1 MDKGKIAVG
10 IVLLTLVGA
19 AMGYVV
25 ASAILSFRT
34 FGMRA
39 EIDFFWIANNYF
51 AMQRVRPDDFQLVNF
66 IIGGFAF
73 AALLLSAVLSGSALT
88 RFGRTHWQKAAEMK
102 RNGFFTPPG
111 QGFILGK
118 LGKPSSS
125 ARLISS
131 KVFPH
136 ALIVA
141 PTGRGKTTG
150 FVIPNLLT
158 FKGSAVVLDVK
169 GENFEATA
177 RHRASQGDKVYRFAP
192 VDWNDRRTHR
202 YNPLLRIAALED
214 PNQQQMELQLLATL
228 FLQSDSDRTQ
238 GLLKGGIDLF
248 VAAGLLA
255 FQRKVPT
262 LGEIYRIT
270 SSGGN
275 KQKEFLKRR
284 DEVQNRAAKLIF
296 ERMGSTN
303 NDTLTSYVSLL
314 MTSGLDQ
321 WSNPAVDEATSVSD
335 FDFRT
340 IRKKPFTVYLVV
352 APNMV
357 KPMAALI
364 RLFFSDLISSLQ
376 DKEPG
381 PDEPWPVMI
390 ILDEFNRLGKMPI
403 VVESIETLRS
413 YKGRLA
419 IVTQT
424 IPALD
429 EIYGENTRRA
439 LQGNAGVKLYL
450 TPSDE
455 KTVEE
460 LSKAVGKTTKRVV
473 TRSRSIGRNP
483 FEGRSMSE
491 RTEETSLLP
500 EDEARR
506 MPLDDIVMVVD
517 AQMPVRAKRIKY
529 FEDPFFKKI
538 NAAQK
543 GDLPFPE
550 EAKALPAPEE
560 QNQDIE
566 TEEAGRS
573 SVAQS
578 TEEPAVVREIEPEPM
593 PEPASHAAQPS
604 ENAGQGGLPSEVD
617 EAPQASRR
625 VAICQNIASSGK
637 PLKMGGRKRRS
648 KAARENADGQ
658 QKMDLSVQQRL
669 PLEGGVDGDTQ
680 AKEAVANAVAILSA
694 VGNDDQDDDL
704 PPDEGDASGKQ
715 IPPKFVD
722 RPDFVDRQEEIL
734 AEELAD
740 GATLIQQREDGTWVR
755 RRADDDEVELDYRDD
770 QGVRHKA

>member
-10 IVLLTLVGA
+10 IVLLTILSLVL
-19 AMGYVV
+19 GYVV
-25 ASAILSFRT
+25 ATAFLTFRDY
-34 FGMRA
+34 GIRA
-39 EIDFFWIANNYF
+39 ELDFWWLAQNYLD
-51 AMQRVRPDDFQLVNF
+51 MRSYRPQDVRLVNL
-66 IIGGFAF
+66 IVGGFGLAG
-73 AALLLSAVLSGSALT
+73 LLLSAVLSGNALT
-88 RFGRTHWQKAAEMK
+88 KFGKTQWQKPAHMRK
-102 RNGFFTPPG
+102 NGFFSKPG
-111 QGFILGK
+111 SGFILGK
-118 LGKPSSS
+118 LGKPRSKK
-125 ARLISS
+125 ALISS
-131 KVFPH
+131 KIFPH

-177 RHRASQGDKVYRFAP
+177 RHRASQGDKIFRFAP
-192 VDWNDRRTHR
+192 TDWHDRRSHR
-202 YNPLLRIAALED
+202 YNPLLRIAELED
-214 PNQQQMELQLLATL
+214 PDRKQMELQLLASL
-228 FLQSDSDRTQ
+228 FLQADSDRVQ

-255 FQRKVPT
+255 FERGRPT
-262 LGEIYRIT
+262 LGEIYQI
-270 SSGGN
+270 SASGGN
-275 KQKEFLKRR
+275 KQKEFMKRR

-296 ERMGSTN
+296 ERLASTN

-321 WSNPAVDEATSVSD
+321 WSNPAIDKATQVSD

-340 IRKKPFTVYLVV
+340 IRKQPFSVFLVV
-352 APNMV
+352 SPNMV
-357 KPMAALI
+357 KPLAPLI

-390 ILDEFNRLGKMPI
+390 MLDEFNRLGKMPI
-403 VVESIETLRS
+403 VTDSIETLRS
-413 YKGRLA
+413 YKGHLA

-473 TRSRSIGRNP
+473 TRSRAIGKNP

-506 MPLDDIVMVVD
+506 LPLDDIIIVVD
-517 AQMPVRAKRIKY
+517 AQMPIRAKRIKY
-529 FEDPFFKKI
+529 FDDPFFQSI
-538 NAAQK
+538 SEAQT

-550 EAKALPAPEE
+550 TSLTSA
-560 QNQDIE
+560 
-566 TEEAGRS
+566 
-573 SVAQS
+573 S
-578 TEEPAVVREIEPEPM
+578 TNEPAESEGMVPANPAQM
-593 PEPASHAAQPS
+593 PEGGAGAEVAEKAERTTADKDASVGLASNQPHR
-604 ENAGQGGLPSEVD
+604 ATVKT
-617 EAPQASRR
+617 
-625 VAICQNIASSGK
+625 SS
-637 PLKMGGRKRRS
+637 RKRRA
-648 KAARENADGQ
+648 KAVVQATRDFEDRQGEF
-658 QKMDLSVQQRL
+658 DLSVQQRL
-669 PLEGGVDGDTQ
+669 
-680 AKEAVANAVAILSA
+680 
-694 VGNDDQDDDL
+694 DL
-704 PPDEGDASGKQ
+704 PNSDTVTDADLDALDSASDE
-715 IPPKFVD
+715 
-722 RPDFVDRQEEIL
+722 L
-734 AEELAD
+734 AELAAEITKE
-740 GATLIQQREDGTWVR
+740 G
-755 RRADDDEVELDYRDD
+755 
-770 QGVRHKA
+770 QGGEKVSAIA

>member
-1 MDKGKIAVG
+1 MDKGKIAIG

-19 AMGYVV
+19 AIGYVV
-25 ASAILSFRT
+25 ASAFLSFRT
-34 FGMRA
+34 FGIRA
-39 EIDFFWIANNYF
+39 EIDFFWIARHYF
-51 AMQRVRPDDFQLVNF
+51 SLRTIRPDDFQLINF
-66 IIGGFAF
+66 IVGGFAF

-88 RFGRTHWQKAAEMK
+88 KFGRTHWQKANELK
-102 RNGFFTPPG
+102 KNGFFNKPG
-111 QGFILGK
+111 SGFVLGK
-118 LGKPSSS
+118 MGKPKGTGKLLCSS
-125 ARLISS
+125 
-131 KVFPH
+131 VFPH

-141 PTGRGKTTG
+141 PTGRGKTSG

-177 RHRASQGDKVYRFAP
+177 RHRAKQGDEVYRFAP
-192 VDWNDRRTHR
+192 VDWNDKRTHR

-214 PNQQQMELQLLATL
+214 PNQRQMELQLLATL

-248 VAAGLLA
+248 VASGLLA
-255 FQRKVPT
+255 FERGRPT

-270 SSGGN
+270 SSGGD
-275 KQKEFLKRR
+275 KRKEFLKRR
-284 DEVQNRAAKLIF
+284 DEVQNKAAKLIF

-321 WSNPAVDEATSVSD
+321 WSNPAVDMATEESD

-340 IRKKPFTVYLVV
+340 IRKKPFSVYLVV
-352 APNMV
+352 SPNMV

-413 YKGRLA
+413 YGGRLA
-419 IVTQT
+419 VVTQT

-491 RTEETSLLP
+491 RTEETALLP

-506 MPLDDIVMVVD
+506 MSLEDIVLVVD

-529 FEDPFFKKI
+529 YEDPFFQKLHK
-538 NAAQK
+538 AQK
-543 GDLPFPE
+543 GDLPFPDQILDTSSDE
-550 EAKALPAPEE
+550 SSVEPVEAVEPPAPE
-560 QNQDIE
+560 
-566 TEEAGRS
+566 TERKEL
-573 SVAQS
+573 
-578 TEEPAVVREIEPEPM
+578 PPEPM
-593 PEPASHAAQPS
+593 PVPQSADVLASKAEPATSDPQEAEMSVGLASQVQSSAQ
-604 ENAGQGGLPSEVD
+604 
-617 EAPQASRR
+617 
-625 VAICQNIASSGK
+625 K
-637 PLKMGGRKRRS
+637 LKMSGRKRARS
-648 KAARENADGQ
+648 KSTQEAAEQGV
-658 QKMDLSVQQRL
+658 LHLPVQQSF
-669 PLEGGVDGDTQ
+669 PLKGGENGSVPDAAAIAKATNLLEAIGPEDEGADPDEAGNGG
-680 AKEAVANAVAILSA
+680 AVA
-694 VGNDDQDDDL
+694 
-704 PPDEGDASGKQ
+704 
-715 IPPKFVD
+715 PKFEE
-722 RPDFVDRQEEIL
+722 RPHFADVQEEQL
-734 AEELAD
+734 AEDFAN
-740 GATLIQQREDGTWVR
+740 GATLVQQQEDGSWVR
-755 RRADDDEVELDYRDD
+755 RRADDEDVELNFRDD
-770 QGVRHKA
+770 HGGAAHRA